1 MTHWNVP
8 LSQLSEAPA
17 ATASPISGFLGLL
30 EAHCPAV
37 SSVWMIGERAGSAAP
52 HQPGPLVWDLLV
64 FADAATLQRLRVAT
78 HLHRRDV
85 RMRVVTDGDA
95 YAVAWGDLPGYGSLF
110 QWEWL
115 QASDAEAFYSEAHWR
130 EPVQARV
137 VTRTRRKALCL
148 WRKRQRDSR

>member
-1 MTHWNVP
+1 MALLQH
-8 LSQLSEAPA
+8 SQAFA
-17 ATASPISGFLGLL
+17 AAASPISPFLGLL

-37 SSVWMIGERAGSAAP
+37 RSVWMIGERAASAAP
-52 HQPGPLVWDLLV
+52 HEPGPLVWDLLV

-85 RMRVVTDGDA
+85 RLRVVTDGDA

-115 QASDAEAFYSEAHWR
+115 EASEAEAFYSEAHWR
-130 EPVQARV
+130 EPAHARV

-148 WRKRQRDSR
+148 WRKRSA